1 MKGARRQN
9 AGKVSPV
16 CRIGMDVRGRFDI
29 SGKAG
34 GARND
39 AVVQVPPHQC
49 GLGFIPP
56 DGTIDNPA
64 KRNGGAFDD
73 AVGSRFQQNRR
84 AGDGKIA
91 VPPGIFLE

>member
-1 MKGARRQN
+1 MEGARRQN
-9 AGKVSPV
+9 AGKVSSV
-16 CRIGMDVRGRFDI
+16 RRVGMNVRGRFNV

-39 AVVQVPPHQC
+39 AVVQVPPHQS

-64 KRNGGAFDD
+64 KRNSGAFDD
-73 AVGSRFQQNRR
+73 AVRAGFQQSRR
-84 AGDGKIA
+84 AGDGEIA
-91 VPPGIFLE
+91 VPPGIFLK